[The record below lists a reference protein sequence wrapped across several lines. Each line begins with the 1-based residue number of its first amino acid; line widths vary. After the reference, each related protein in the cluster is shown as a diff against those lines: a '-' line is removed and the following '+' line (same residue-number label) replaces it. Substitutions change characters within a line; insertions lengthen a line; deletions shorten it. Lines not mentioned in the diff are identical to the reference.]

1 MVPPQLNPECF
12 RRRAVYSWMTS
23 GHPKQGVGTAMD
35 ENRIS
40 DQVSAATD
48 NVQNGVTSAVG
59 KLSDLAGQAR
69 SAAVEAANTIQ
80 GAAIETGKQVSD
92 AAAKTYQHGARA
104 GEYVSRNT
112 AEQPLLAL
120 LIAGAVGYGIAYM
133 IHRS

>member
-1 MVPPQLNPECF
+1 
-12 RRRAVYSWMTS
+12 
-23 GHPKQGVGTAMD
+23 MD
-35 ENRIS
+35 ENRIN
-40 DQVSAATD
+40 DQLSAATD

-92 AAAKTYQHGARA
+92 AAAKTYQQGARA
-104 GEYVSRNT
+104 GEYISRNT

>member
-1 MVPPQLNPECF
+1 
-12 RRRAVYSWMTS
+12 MTS
-23 GHPKQGVGTAMD
+23 GHPEQNVGTVME

-59 KLSDLAGQAR
+59 TISDLAGQAR
-69 SAAVEAANTIQ
+69 SAAVEAVNTIQ

-92 AAAKTYQHGARA
+92 AAAKTYRQGAKA

-120 LIAGAVGYGIAYM
+120 LIAGAVGYGVAYM